1 MADDIAAVLAV
12 LARRRVTNTFRI
24 RPSSLINDA
33 VLAVHNSELDYFIIP
48 PLFSL
53 VSFAPAFY
61 ICLSCNNIFYVRFLR
76 SLCIVINIL
85 LIYTILNDIVLFL
98 HEKGAKEDAP
108 GHEMIVYVC
117 MYMYMGVL

>member
-1 MADDIAAVLAV
+1 MADDLAAVLAV

-53 VSFAPAFY
+53 VSFAPTFY
-61 ICLSCNNIFYVRFLR
+61 ICFSCNNLFYVRFLR
-76 SLCIVINIL
+76 NLCIVINIL
-85 LIYTILNDIVLFL
+85 LICSIENAIVLFL
-98 HEKGAKEDAP
+98 HKKAVTEDAQ
-108 GHEMIVYVC
+108 GHEMIVYAC
-117 MYMYMGVL
+117 MYM